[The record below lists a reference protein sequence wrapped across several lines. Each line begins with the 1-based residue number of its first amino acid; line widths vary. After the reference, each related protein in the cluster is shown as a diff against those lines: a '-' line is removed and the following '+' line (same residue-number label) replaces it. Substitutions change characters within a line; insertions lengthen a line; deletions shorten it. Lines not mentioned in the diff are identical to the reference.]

1 MSKELLLEKF
11 NLITGR
17 HDKDIKFDLLTSAQR
32 ARLFSW
38 AESEGL
44 DIEVLGATS
53 QQAVGSKSHK
63 NEVLESFSELAIGID
78 LQDQSELFADLP
90 LDMKSDEE
98 LLSIFTPREIAHA
111 EGRPNPAETLTGI
124 FALKEAIVKTGA
136 YSNQPFRFSDLE
148 IFHGPDGKPQF
159 DGFSVSISHSS
170 KLAVAVAISTKAAKI
185 NEKKR
190 EIETSIDGDF
200 NYSDDL
206 KPQGFSKIST
216 VILVSVISILI
227 ISLERL
233 IVGLFLAN

>member
-17 HDKDIKFDLLTSAQR
+17 HDEDINFDLLTSAQR
-32 ARLFSW
+32 ARLISW

-53 QQAVGSKSHK
+53 QQAVGSKSNK
-63 NEVLESFSELAIGID
+63 NEVLDSFSKLAIGID

-90 LDMKSDEE
+90 LDMKSDAE

-124 FALKEAIVKTGA
+124 FALKEAIVKTGV
-136 YSNQPFRFSDLE
+136 YSNQPSKFSDLE
-148 IFHGPDGKPQF
+148 ILHGPDGKPQF

-170 KLAVAVAISTKAAKI
+170 KLAVAAAISTKGTKI
-185 NEKKR
+185 NEKR
-190 EIETSIDGDF
+190 ETETFIDRNFG
-200 NYSDDL
+200 YSDDL

-216 VILVSVISILI
+216 VILVSVLSILI

-233 IVGLFLAN
+233 ISGLFMAN